1 MLLLTYMFKKET
13 NKRYEIMTD
22 FRILELGYIVSQKKN
37 VSIGNYTIKF
47 HRRKIAKGDY
57 MYMVE
62 VYFKDELRERG
73 IFTEY
78 SNAVIFAGNIMHSL
92 L

>member
-1 MLLLTYMFKKET
+1 
-13 NKRYEIMTD
+13 MTD
-22 FRILELGYIVSQKKN
+22 FRIMELGYVASQKKKM
-37 VSIGNYTIKF
+37 SIGNYTIKF

-57 MYMVE
+57 MYVVE
-62 VYFKDELRERG
+62 VFFKNELKKKG

-78 SNAVIFAGNIMHSL
+78 SNAVMYAGNVIFSL